1 MAIMLS
7 KGMVVRMLTPKVR
20 DATSRE
26 RFELSSCLAI
36 TQNIAHPFPF
46 LLFQLWDM
54 VREFD
59 EAMLFKLFS
68 SLLISPS

>member
-1 MAIMLS
+1 MAIVLS
-7 KGMVVRMLTPKVR
+7 KGMVVRMLTQKVR
-20 DATSRE
+20 DATSRQ
-26 RFELSSCLAI
+26 RVELSSCLAI
-36 TQNIAHPFPF
+36 TQNIAHPSPF
-46 LLFQLWDM
+46 FLVQLWDM